1 MSRKHVLMLGVGLD
15 TPGGITAVVRRY
27 REAGL
32 FERWDVRYVATYE
45 KPGMP
50 TQLRMMSRA
59 TLAVLGMLLR
69 GEVRLVHV
77 HSASRGSFWRK
88 SVFCALARL
97 FRVPYIF
104 HLHSGEFPVFYGQE
118 CGRMAQAWVR
128 RTLRGAARV
137 VALTE
142 GWRAALQAIEPSI
155 RLTVLGN
162 PVAVPERLPVLR
174 ETVSEVL
181 FLGRLREKKG
191 VFDLVRAMPTIL
203 AAHPGLRFV
212 MAGDGELEKV
222 RELARSLKV
231 EHALVL
237 PGWIDG
243 DEKDAALARADIF
256 VLPSYFEGLPVGVL
270 EAMAAGVP
278 IVSTTVG
285 GIPDIVQT
293 EKHALLVEPGDVPA
307 LSEAI
312 VRLAG
317 DGALRVALRE
327 AAFDHARAHFSDKQ
341 VLSKLEAMYREIITA
356 CDVQANRVECK

>member
-1 MSRKHVLMLGVGLD
+1 MLGVGLD

-32 FERWDVRYVATYE
+32 FARQDVRYVPTYL
-45 KPGMP
+45 KPGVP
-50 TQLRMMSRA
+50 TQLRMMAGA
-59 TLAVLGMLLR
+59 TLAVLGLLLR
-69 GEVRLVHV
+69 GEVRLMHV
-77 HSASRGSFWRK
+77 HSAARGSFWRK

-97 FRVPYIF
+97 FRVPYVF

-142 GWRAALQAIEPSI
+142 GWRAALLAIEPSI
-155 RLTVLGN
+155 KLRVLGN
-162 PVAVPERLPVLR
+162 PVAVPERLPALR
-174 ETVSEVL
+174 EAVGEVL

-191 VFDLVRAMPTIL
+191 VFDLVRAMQPIL
-203 AAHPGLRFV
+203 AMQPGLRFV
-212 MAGDGELEKV
+212 LAGDGELEKV
-222 RELARSLKV
+222 HELACSLKV

-243 DEKDAALARADIF
+243 DEKDAALARADMF

-285 GIPDIVQT
+285 GIPDIVQNET
-293 EKHALLVEPGDVPA
+293 HALLVEPGDVPA
-307 LSEAI
+307 LAKAI

-317 DGALRVALRE
+317 DRALRIALRE
-327 AAFDHARAHFSDKQ
+327 AAFDNARAHFSDKQ
-341 VLSKLEAMYREIITA
+341 VLTKLEAMYREIVPA
-356 CDVQANRVECK
+356 CDVQANKVECK